1 MEVLSNMKKWR
12 PRYLRCTEYN
22 EDTTLFVSSKNK
34 FCLGMLFVLF
44 DIHLISHLVKIM
56 NIIQKKKKDQCTN
69 FTTDANNRRH
79 LDIHYRTD
87 S

>member
-1 MEVLSNMKKWR
+1 
-12 PRYLRCTEYN
+12 
-22 EDTTLFVSSKNK
+22 
-34 FCLGMLFVLF
+34 MLFVLF